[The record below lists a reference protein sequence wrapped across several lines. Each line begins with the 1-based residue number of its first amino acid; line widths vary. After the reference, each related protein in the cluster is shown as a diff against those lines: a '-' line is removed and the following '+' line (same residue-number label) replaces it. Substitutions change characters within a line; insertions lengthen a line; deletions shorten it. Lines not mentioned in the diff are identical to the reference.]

1 MMLEELQRRNYSKTT
16 VEGYLRVVETFAK
29 HYHRSPDQLGADEIR
44 TFQAYLLTERK
55 LSARTVAMQTA
66 ALRFFF
72 CRTLKRN
79 YPVEEVPYPKVPR
92 RLPNILT
99 TEEVGRLIDAA
110 RNLFHRALIMTAYS
124 TGLRRAEVCQL
135 KVEDI
140 DSQRMVIH
148 VRQGKGKRDRDV
160 PLSPK
165 LLETL
170 REYWRWMKPK
180 TYLFPGTVKGLRADK
195 PISTKMVWLACQ
207 EAAKRAGID
216 KPVWPHLLRHSFA
229 THLLEG
235 GADLPTVQCLMGH
248 SSLKHTSVYLHVS
261 ERHIRAAGSP
271 LDKLDISSP
280 DQVKRS
286 RKLHK
291 K

>member
-1 MMLEELQRRNYSKTT
+1 
-16 VEGYLRVVETFAK
+16 
-29 HYHRSPDQLGADEIR
+29 
-44 TFQAYLLTERK
+44 
-55 LSARTVAMQTA
+55 MQTA